1 MSAAALLAIDQTVA
15 AEGAPAQWAQ
25 PLKAEIGDRVALE
38 SSDSSEL
45 TPRMEFVNRLRHA
58 VILAERRELIRLW
71 RAGEIGDEVMHHL
84 MEILDYEQA
93 HLPAV
98 GPGVPA
104 ANNGLTTV
112 PAGD

>member
-1 MSAAALLAIDQTVA
+1 
-15 AEGAPAQWAQ
+15 
-25 PLKAEIGDRVALE
+25 
-38 SSDSSEL
+38 
-45 TPRMEFVNRLRHA
+45 MEFVNRLRHA
-58 VILAERRELIRLW
+58 VIQAERRELIRLW

-98 GPGVPA
+98 APA
-104 ANNGLTTV
+104 TPAPEAGMATV